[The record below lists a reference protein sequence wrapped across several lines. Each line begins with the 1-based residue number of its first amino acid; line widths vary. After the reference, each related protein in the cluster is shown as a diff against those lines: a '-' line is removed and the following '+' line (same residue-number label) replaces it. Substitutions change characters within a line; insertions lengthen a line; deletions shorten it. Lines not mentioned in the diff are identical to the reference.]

1 MRSHECER
9 GTHECARYREENLM
23 SAGRILVVDDEPQ
36 IRRVMRMTLTG
47 EGYEVEDARSGEEAL
62 QKLRASRYDLA
73 LLDWNL
79 PGMGGL
85 ETCRQVRASSD
96 MAIIML
102 TIRNAELDKVQ
113 ALDAGA
119 DDFITKPFSMP
130 ELLARIR
137 AALRRMP
144 LTPEAGPQRI
154 MLENVEIDFQARKV
168 IVAGTE
174 VRLTPKEFDLIRYLV
189 MHPNKAIPHRELL
202 QAIWG
207 PDYGEQVEYL
217 RVFIKQLRRKIEP
230 HPEKPRYILT
240 EPWVGYRF
248 QPPEPSL

>member
-1 MRSHECER
+1 
-9 GTHECARYREENLM
+9 M

-47 EGYEVEDARSGEEAL
+47 EGYEVEDARTGEDAL
-62 QKLRASRYDLA
+62 EKLREGRYDLM

-96 MAIIML
+96 IAIIML
-102 TIRNAELDKVQ
+102 TIRNAEQDKVH

-119 DDFITKPFSMP
+119 DDFITKPFGMP

-144 LTPEAGPQRI
+144 LAPEAGPQRI
-154 MLENVEIDFQARKV
+154 TLENVEIDFQTRKV
-168 IVAGTE
+168 IVAGVE
-174 VRLTPKEFDLIRYLV
+174 VRLTPKEFDLLRYMV

-202 QAIWG
+202 QAVWG

-217 RVFIKQLRRKIEP
+217 RVFVKQLRRKIEP
-230 HPEKPRYILT
+230 RPDKPRHILT

-248 QPPEPSL
+248 HLPEPSL

>member
-1 MRSHECER
+1 
-9 GTHECARYREENLM
+9 M

-36 IRRVMRMTLTG
+36 IRRVMRMALTG
-47 EGYEVEDARSGEEAL
+47 ENYEVEDARSGEEAME
-62 QKLRASRYDLA
+62 KLRANRFDLA

-85 ETCRQVRASSD
+85 ETCRQMRAASD
-96 MAIIML
+96 MSIIML
-102 TIRNAELDKVQ
+102 TIRDAELDKVQ

-119 DDFITKPFSMP
+119 DDFITKPFSTP

-144 LTPEAGPQRI
+144 LAPEAGPQRI
-154 MLENVEIDFQARKV
+154 QLENVEIDFQARKV
-168 IVAGTE
+168 IVGGAE
-174 VRLTPKEFDLIRYLV
+174 VHLTPKEFDLIRYLV
-189 MHPNKAIPHRELL
+189 LHPNKAIPHRELL

-230 HPEKPRYILT
+230 RPEKPRYILT

-248 QPPEPSL
+248 QPPEQSS

>member
-1 MRSHECER
+1 MKNVAHALLRAAFALLRTPCA
-9 GTHECARYREENLM
+9 GTESVHTIVNAARQSACATGRESM

-47 EGYEVEDARSGEEAL
+47 EGYEVEDARTGEEAL
-62 QKLRASRYDLA
+62 EKLRAGRYDLA

-85 ETCRQVRASSD
+85 ETCRQVRSSSD

-102 TIRNAELDKVQ
+102 TIRNDERDKVQ

-144 LTPEAGPQRI
+144 LSPEAGPQRI
-154 MLENVEIDFQARKV
+154 TLENVEIDFQTR
-168 IVAGTE
+168 
-174 VRLTPKEFDLIRYLV
+174 
-189 MHPNKAIPHRELL
+189 KAIVRRNRSAPHAE
-202 QAIWG
+202 G
-207 PDYGEQVEYL
+207 V
-217 RVFIKQLRRKIEP
+217 
-230 HPEKPRYILT
+230 
-240 EPWVGYRF
+240 
-248 QPPEPSL
+248 

>member
-1 MRSHECER
+1 
-9 GTHECARYREENLM
+9 M

-47 EGYEVEDARSGEEAL
+47 EGYEVEDARTGEEAL
-62 QKLRASRYDLA
+62 EKLRAGRYDLA

-102 TIRNAELDKVQ
+102 TIRNDERDKVQ

-130 ELLARIR
+130 ELLAHSRR
-137 AALRRMP
+137 APSDAAVSGSW
-144 LTPEAGPQRI
+144 TASGY
-154 MLENVEIDFQARKV
+154 ARKRRD
-168 IVAGTE
+168 
-174 VRLTPKEFDLIRYLV
+174 RLS
-189 MHPNKAIPHRELL
+189 N
-202 QAIWG
+202 
-207 PDYGEQVEYL
+207 
-217 RVFIKQLRRKIEP
+217 
-230 HPEKPRYILT
+230 
-240 EPWVGYRF
+240 
-248 QPPEPSL
+248 S

>member
-1 MRSHECER
+1 
-9 GTHECARYREENLM
+9 M

-47 EGYEVEDARSGEEAL
+47 EGYEVEDARTGEEAL
-62 QKLRASRYDLA
+62 EKLRAGRYDLA

-79 PGMGGL
+79 PGIGGL
-85 ETCRQVRASSD
+85 ETCRQVRATSD

-102 TIRNAELDKVQ
+102 TIRNAEQDKVQ

-119 DDFITKPFSMP
+119 DDFINKPFSMP

-144 LTPEAGPQRI
+144 QSPEAGPQRI
-154 MLENVEIDFQARKV
+154 VLENAEIDFQTRKA
-168 IVAGTE
+168 IVRGIE
-174 VRLTPKEFDLIRYLV
+174 VRLTPKEFDLLRYLV
-189 MHPNKAIPHRELL
+189 VHPNKAIPHRELL
-202 QAIWG
+202 QAVWG

-217 RVFIKQLRRKIEP
+217 RVFVKQLRRKIEP

-248 QPPEPSL
+248 NLPEQSS

>member
-1 MRSHECER
+1 
-9 GTHECARYREENLM
+9 M

-47 EGYEVEDARSGEEAL
+47 EGYEVEDARTGEDAL
-62 QKLRASRYDLA
+62 EKLRTSRYDLA

-85 ETCRQVRASSD
+85 ETCRQVRATSD

-102 TIRNAELDKVQ
+102 TIRNAEQDKVQ

-144 LTPEAGPQRI
+144 QSPEAGPQRI
-154 MLENVEIDFQARKV
+154 ALENVEIDFQIRKV
-168 IVAGTE
+168 IVHGAE
-174 VRLTPKEFDLIRYLV
+174 VRLTPKEFDLLRYLV
-189 MHPNKAIPHRELL
+189 VHPNKAIPHRELL
-202 QAIWG
+202 QAVWG

-217 RVFIKQLRRKIEP
+217 RVFVKQLRRKIEP

-248 QPPEPSL
+248 NLPEQSL

>member
-1 MRSHECER
+1 
-9 GTHECARYREENLM
+9 M
-23 SAGRILVVDDEPQ
+23 SAGRIVVVDDEPQ

-47 EGYEVEDARSGEEAL
+47 EGYEVEDARTGDEAL
-62 QKLRASRYDLA
+62 EKIRASRFDLM

-85 ETCRQVRASSD
+85 ETCRLVRSTSD

-102 TIRNAELDKVQ
+102 TIRNAEQDKVQ

-144 LTPEAGPQRI
+144 LAPEAGPQRI
-154 MLENVEIDFQARKV
+154 SLENVEIDFQSRKL
-168 IVAGTE
+168 IVGGAE
-174 VRLTPKEFDLIRYLV
+174 ARLTPKEFDLLRYLV
-189 MHPNKAIPHRELL
+189 LHPNKAIPHRELL
-202 QAIWG
+202 QAVWG

-248 QPPEPSL
+248 HLPEPSL

>member
-1 MRSHECER
+1 
-9 GTHECARYREENLM
+9 M

-47 EGYEVEDARSGEEAL
+47 EGYEVEDARTGEEAL
-62 QKLRASRYDLA
+62 EKLRAGRYDLA

-85 ETCRQVRASSD
+85 ETCRQVRSSSD

-102 TIRNAELDKVQ
+102 TIRNDERDKVQ

-154 MLENVEIDFQARKV
+154 ALENVEIDFQTRKA
-168 IVAGTE
+168 IVRGIE
-174 VRLTPKEFDLIRYLV
+174 VRLTPKEFELLRYLV
-189 MHPNKAIPHRELL
+189 LHPNKAIPHRELL
-202 QAIWG
+202 QAVWG

-217 RVFIKQLRRKIEP
+217 RVFVKQLRRKIEP
-230 HPEKPRYILT
+230 QPDKPRYILT

-248 QPPEPSL
+248 NLPEQS